1 MENELVF
8 ISGKIIW
15 EKQYPVRITFS
26 RKTGQPMSTT
36 WRRGIFFYRTSAR
49 GCFWVLRLFSFRFE
63 KGRRTFEEKKK
74 EILQRDIIENSN
86 NLVQSQEK
94 IAVSGNA
101 PVVKMF
107 ALFR

>member
-1 MENELVF
+1 MAA
-8 ISGKIIW
+8 SGFCVYFLLDLKRVDVHL
-15 EKQYPVRITFS
+15 K
-26 RKTGQPMSTT
+26 K
-36 WRRGIFFYRTSAR
+36 
-49 GCFWVLRLFSFRFE
+49 
-63 KGRRTFEEKKK
+63 KKK

-94 IAVSGNA
+94 IAVSGDA